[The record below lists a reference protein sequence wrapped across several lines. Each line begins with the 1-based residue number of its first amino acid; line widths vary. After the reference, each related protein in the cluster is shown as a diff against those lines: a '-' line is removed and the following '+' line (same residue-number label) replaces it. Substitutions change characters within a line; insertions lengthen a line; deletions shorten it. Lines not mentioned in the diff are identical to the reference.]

1 MDNSVMIKGSSNGI
15 TVVLDNDMPFEE
27 LLDNIS
33 EKIQKT
39 HLKFFNN
46 ANMAI
51 SFNGMTCH
59 LKNY

>member
-1 MDNSVMIKGSSNGI
+1 MIKGSSNGI